1 MRQISNEFMVL
12 SQQDARD
19 ILAAIVGSACMTDA
33 QMKALCAFTEGS
45 MGGHVSR
52 HFYSAADLMTPAH
65 SEIRLRYVIA
75 LCEEVKALQAN
86 EQESQLLEQTK
97 PLMMPFWTVSGRVAA
112 IKRVREI
119 TGMDLSEA
127 AIWVDLHYRK
137 P

>member
-12 SQQDARD
+12 SQQDVRD
-19 ILAAIVGSACMTDA
+19 ILAAAVGESRLSDTHF
-33 QMKALCAFTEGS
+33 KALTGFVA
-45 MGGHVSR
+45 GHGSR
-52 HFYSAADLMTPAH
+52 HFYSAADLMMPAH
-65 SEIRLRYVIA
+65 SETRLRYVIA

-86 EQESQLLEQTK
+86 ERESQLLEQTK
-97 PLMMPFWTVSGRVAA
+97 PLMTPFWTVSGRVAA